1 MSIRNAFVSM
11 IVALSASAVATDV
24 YAQGSMEKL
33 EKAYKQG
40 ACSNDLKKFCARV
53 KPGDARVAQ
62 CMADKFRQLEPGCQA
77 TVQAAMNKR
86 GSMATACKPDAEKF
100 CKGIRP
106 AEGRILSCL
115 KGRESDLSP
124 ACAAEFKRVGS
135 DPTAAQ

>member
-1 MSIRNAFVSM
+1 MPIRNAVVSM
-11 IVALSASAVATDV
+11 VFALSAAGIATDV
-24 YAQGSMEKL
+24 RAQGSIDI

-53 KPGDARVAQ
+53 KPGEARIAK

-77 TVQAAMNKR
+77 TVQAALDKR
-86 GSMATACKPDAEKF
+86 SSMAKACKADTEKF

-124 ACAAEFKRVGS
+124 ACTAEFKRAGS
-135 DPTAAQ
+135 DPTVAQ